1 MKNHDAP
8 FRISFLPVTILL
20 FFFVINVYGFSG
32 SADLIITLKDRYQN
46 DWSFEGIREDYLLS
60 SKYDKLIHGIMPV
73 RLPGTMSMEVA
84 VDLLRSDN
92 RIAHVESDYIVHT
105 TELPNDPFFHL
116 QWSLHNP
123 GNTRADIK
131 AVEAW
136 RLHRGNRKII
146 IAILDTGINYK
157 HPDLVHNMWTNP
169 GEIPG
174 NNTDDDENG
183 FVDDIHGW
191 DFAYDTK
198 DPDDRNFHGTHVAGI
213 IGAVTNNSFGVA
225 GIMHH
230 VSLMAVKGIQDA
242 GWGFSSDLIAGIYYA
257 VDNGAL
263 IINASWGGGGY
274 LEAMIDALDYA
285 REHNVIFVGAA
296 GNYRG
301 NNDEVPYYPASYA
314 GDNIVSVGAS
324 SSLDSIALLSQYG
337 RYSVELFA
345 PGVSI
350 LSTGL
355 GQSFRYG
362 SGTSMAT
369 PHVAAGLGLL
379 LAADPSLHF
388 SRCID
393 ILLSSVEKKQHMT
406 DYCVS
411 GGRLDVYRALRQV
424 APSIAGGYA
433 PVDLKKKV
441 MVVTRILEM
450 LENKKEEH

>member
-1 MKNHDAP
+1 MKNNDAP
-8 FRISFLPVTILL
+8 FHISFLPVIILL
-20 FFFVINVYGFSG
+20 FFFVINGYGFNG

-46 DWSFEGIREDYLLS
+46 DRSFEGIREDYLLS
-60 SKYDKLIHGIMPV
+60 PKYSKLIHGIMPV
-73 RLPGTMSMEVA
+73 RLPVSMSMETA
-84 VDLLRSDN
+84 VVLLRSDN
-92 RIAHVESDYIVHT
+92 RIAHVEPDYIVHT
-105 TELPNDPFFHL
+105 TELPNDPFFRL
-116 QWSLHNP
+116 QWSLHNS

-157 HPDLVHNMWTNP
+157 HPDLAQNMWTNS

-191 DFAYDTK
+191 DFAYDTN

-213 IGAVTNNSFGVA
+213 IGAVTNNSFGIA

-230 VSLMAVKGIQDA
+230 VSLMAVKGIQDM
-242 GWGFSSDLIAGIYYA
+242 GKGFASDLIAGIYYA
-257 VDNGAL
+257 VDNGAH

-274 LEAMIDALDYA
+274 LEAMIDALEYA

-296 GNYRG
+296 GNMWR
-301 NNDEVPYYPASYA
+301 NNDEMPFYPASYSGA
-314 GDNIVSVGAS
+314 NIISVGAS
-324 SSLDSIALLSQYG
+324 TSLDSIALFSHYG
-337 RYSVELFA
+337 RYSVDLFA

-350 LSTGL
+350 LSIGL
-355 GQSFRYG
+355 GQSLRYG
-362 SGTSMAT
+362 TGTSMAA
-369 PHVAAGLGLL
+369 PHVAGSLGLL

-388 SRCID
+388 SRYID
-393 ILLSSVEKKQHMT
+393 ILLNAVEKKPHMT

-411 GGRLDVYRALRQV
+411 GGRLDIYKALRQV
-424 APSIAGGYA
+424 VPLFAGGFA

-441 MVVTRILEM
+441 IVVTQILEL
-450 LENKKEEH
+450 LENNQEE